1 MLGAKSGGWGH
12 SVLATAV
19 ATTTLL
25 IPLSSLR
32 ADPKPEPG
40 WREIWTG
47 ADASSHVWLLYSGM
61 TVAPYGHI
69 FSDGLR
75 LRIAGGYGGYSY
87 VGDRRGQLMS
97 FNAETAFAEALV
109 GYLKRFGPLTAKAF
123 VGVAAIEHDIEPFDP
138 ENPVQGQ
145 EFGPKL
151 VTELWLN
158 MGASAWSSADLS
170 WTSAHQ
176 TSAARLRT
184 GYRVYGNVS
193 LGLEAGLNANRMG
206 EDARAGVFGRY
217 AWDGGEFSLAT
228 GFSGRFLEDAQS
240 LQDPYATVNWLT
252 QF

>member
-1 MLGAKSGGWGH
+1 MLGAIFRVWRH
-12 SVLATAV
+12 SIVATAV
-19 ATTTLL
+19 ATAMLFLL
-25 IPLSSLR
+25 SGPLH

-40 WREIWTG
+40 WREIWVG

-61 TVAPYGHI
+61 TVAPHGHI

-87 VGDRRGQLMS
+87 VGDRRAQLMS
-97 FNAETAFAEALV
+97 FNAKTAFAEALV
-109 GYLKRFGPLTAKAF
+109 GYLKRLGPLTAKAF
-123 VGVAAIEHDIEPFDP
+123 VGVAAIEHDIEPLDP

-158 MGASAWSSADLS
+158 MGISAWSSADLS

-184 GYRVYGNVS
+184 AYRVYGDVS
-193 LGLEAGLNANRMG
+193 LGLEAGLNANRLG
-206 EDARAGVFGRY
+206 EDARAGLFGRY
-217 AWDGGEFSLAT
+217 AWDGGEFSLAA
-228 GFSGRFLEDAQS
+228 GFSGRFLEEAQS